1 MGVANVG
8 NKIGKWVVR
17 QASDVAGVTPIRGWA
32 GLIKNFSSSI
42 GRTARRELQKA
53 TPEEMDAIQAEFYA
67 QLQGITKHDYL
78 EQMRQWQIQSRIFYA
93 GSLLFMSIGAY
104 SMLANPGWTGLNATM
119 LAAYIFARGLRSSY
133 RYWQM
138 QTRTFFVEG
147 AFTDWFKKGIWL
159 V

>member
-1 MGVANVG
+1 MGVTSL
-8 NKIGKWVVR
+8 GKTAGKVVVR
-17 QASDVAGVTPIRGWA
+17 EAGYVAGATAIKGWA
-32 GLIKNFSSSI
+32 GLIRGCSSSI
-42 GRTARRELQKA
+42 GKSASRELKNASPQ
-53 TPEEMDAIQAEFYA
+53 ELDEIQAEFYA
-67 QLQGITKHDYL
+67 QLQGMSKRDYHD
-78 EQMRQWQIQSRIFYA
+78 QMRRWQIQSRIFYA
-93 GSLLFMSIGAY
+93 GSLLFLSIGAY
-104 SMLANPGWTGLNATM
+104 FLLTNPGWTGLNTTA